1 MNDHI
6 RGCPHHGRLSG
17 KDVLTSACLCDM
29 MRRVWRERDHLELQV
44 MQVIRERD
52 RARDIAVRLEQEIA
66 ACPVLN
72 HRGLRG

>member
-1 MNDHI
+1 MNEHI

-17 KDVLTSACLCDM
+17 FAISTSLCLCDM
-29 MRRVWRERDHLELQV
+29 MRRVWRERDQLELQV

-66 ACPVLN
+66 GCPVLN